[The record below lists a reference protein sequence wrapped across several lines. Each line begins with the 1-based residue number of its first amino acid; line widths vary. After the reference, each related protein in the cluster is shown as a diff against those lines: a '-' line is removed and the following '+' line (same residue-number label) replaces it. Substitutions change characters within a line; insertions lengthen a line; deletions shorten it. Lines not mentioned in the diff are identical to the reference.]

1 MAWIGEPGHLPR
13 IDWQAPRF
21 EPVAVHWHDCIR
33 RRCKG
38 RPAILPQHNKETTVA
53 RLTQAK
59 MQRWERDAVK
69 AKALIDGIVREQR
82 ELMSSAKSARY
93 NSLLN
98 CLQLSKD
105 AAEAVD
111 AVRGSAVIIQQAE
124 ARRANPM
131 VTA

>member
-1 MAWIGEPGHLPR
+1 M
-13 IDWQAPRF
+13 
-21 EPVAVHWHDCIR
+21 
-33 RRCKG
+33 
-38 RPAILPQHNKETTVA
+38 A